1 MPPDPI
7 IEIEVSGDAVT
18 VDGVVVD
25 RGSAGGPDT
34 TVAMHLGVHAAA
46 RLVAQPLGRPVRAVL
61 RCGTDEKR
69 LVIHPDGSVTD
80 VEDTFPVTSLVAPA
94 GSRSAPIQRHA
105 RRPHGAALRVRRT
118 RLAVGLAYAAIA
130 VVLAGG
136 IVMELATSDGTAPA
150 PTAEEPPA
158 LTEPSIDDPVA
169 PADRAVIKGNKL
181 ERLPGIRDVV
191 VNPATGG
198 FQLRLTTGRAAR
210 VTVRAAAVSGE
221 GGAWQWALQTAKAT
235 TRTLDV
241 DDLEAGAYR
250 YTVQAPGE
258 RPLRGSFVIEPPV
271 EPEVVTVG
279 TTPEPQ
285 APSTPDNNNTPPPSN
300 NNNGGGGGGN
310 DGSSLPGPTR
320 AHRPRR
326 PERPMRAAR
335 AAGPAFVG
343 LAMVAALVAGTGP
356 STGSVT
362 SVSDQTGARQ
372 DPTPR
377 PVLQWS
383 GYPIARTGKAAGEW
397 IGARR
402 WGRHG
407 PVLYRIDP
415 AASGRS
421 TTYKPGRWVR
431 NGAGE
436 ESAFLRQH
444 SYDGPGRLD
453 PGQVRQGAAPR
464 SVGRSRRRRPPPAG
478 RDTAGRCRV
487 TWGGAGSSRARS
499 RRWCAAWL
507 GP

>member
-1 MPPDPI
+1 M
-7 IEIEVSGDAVT
+7 
-18 VDGVVVD
+18 
-25 RGSAGGPDT
+25 
-34 TVAMHLGVHAAA
+34 
-46 RLVAQPLGRPVRAVL
+46 
-61 RCGTDEKR
+61 
-69 LVIHPDGSVTD
+69 
-80 VEDTFPVTSLVAPA
+80 
-94 GSRSAPIQRHA
+94 SAPIRRHA

-210 VTVRAAAVSGE
+210 VTVRAAALSGE

-250 YTVQAPGE
+250 YTVRAPGE

-271 EPEVVTVG
+271 EP
-279 TTPEPQ
+279 PRWS
-285 APSTPDNNNTPPPSN
+285 PSPRPRSRRRRPRRQQQHPPPSN
-300 NNNGGGGGGN
+300 NNNGGGGGQRRQ
-310 DGSSLPGPTR
+310 LAARPHP

-356 STGSVT
+356 STGSMT
-362 SVSDQTGARQ
+362 PVSDQSGARQ

-415 AASGRS
+415 AASCRS
-421 TTYKPGRWVR
+421 TTYKPGRWVSKVQ
-431 NGAGE
+431 GKT
-436 ESAFLRQH
+436 SAVLRQP
-444 SYDGPGRLD
+444 S
-453 PGQVRQGAAPR
+453 
-464 SVGRSRRRRPPPAG
+464 
-478 RDTAGRCRV
+478 
-487 TWGGAGSSRARS
+487 
-499 RRWCAAWL
+499 
-507 GP
+507 